1 MTNPLL
7 QAWQTPFGMPPFE
20 SIQASH
26 FEEAFDKALLQHQSE
41 IAAISSNTEPPTF
54 ENTLIALEASGD
66 LLNQTS
72 NVFFN
77 LSASHSSPDI
87 QSLERN
93 LAPKLAAH
101 SAALYLNA
109 ALFQR
114 IDALNQTKHQ
124 LQLDAESIRLI
135 ERYHLDFVRAGAK
148 LQAKDRESFAQN
160 SEKLASLFTQFSQN
174 VLADESSFCLTLT
187 QDDELQGLP
196 SFVRQSAQKLAKD
209 RGLTEPNAH
218 AFTLSR
224 SSITPFMTFSERR
237 DLRKTMWNAWCQRG
251 EHAGVHNNEP
261 IMKEI
266 LKLRLAQARLL
277 GYKDFSEYA
286 LADTMAGSAQQARD
300 LLMRV
305 WQPARLKALQER
317 EDLKKLSGLNDLE
330 AWDWHFWTERV
341 RKEKFDLNEAEIKP
355 YLQLHKLMQAMFHVA
370 NRLFGVNFKEVSN
383 IAKYH
388 DTVTGWEVTD
398 ANGQHVGLF
407 LSDNFAR
414 STKRS
419 GAWMSTYRDPMHL
432 STSVRP
438 IVVNNNNFSQ
448 GPEGQP
454 TLLSLDDA
462 RTLFHEFGHGL
473 HGLLSQVRFPRLS
486 GTSVLRDFVEF
497 PSQVYENWLMQPQI
511 LKEFALHAETGQA
524 MPDAL
529 IKKILDAQTFN
540 QGFSTVEYVSSA
552 LVDLALHE
560 TTDLEALKFKDFE
573 SHTLKAI
580 DMPPAIGMRHRLP
593 HFSHL
598 FSSNSYASA
607 YYVYMWA
614 EVLDADGFDAFLE
627 AGDLFAPEPAH
638 KLYEH
643 IYSAGNKQDP
653 MQAYIAF
660 RGRAPTVTP
669 LLTKRGLA

>member
-7 QAWQTPFGMPPFE
+7 QTWQTPFGMPPFE

-26 FEEAFDKALLQHQSE
+26 FEEAFDKALLQHQAE
-41 IAAISSNTEPPTF
+41 IAAISNNSEPPTF

-187 QDDELQGLP
+187 KDEELQGLP

-251 EHAGVHNNEP
+251 EHAGAHNNEP

-370 NRLFGVNFKEVSN
+370 NRLFGVNFKEVNN

-432 STSVRP
+432 STSIRP

-511 LKEFALHAETGQA
+511 LKEFALHAETGHA
-524 MPDAL
+524 MPDDL
-529 IKKILDAQTFN
+529 IQKILDAQTFN

-560 TTDLEALKFKDFE
+560 TTDLDSLNFKDFE
-573 SHTLKAI
+573 ARTLKAI

>member
-1 MTNPLL
+1 
-7 QAWQTPFGMPPFE
+7 
-20 SIQASH
+20 
-26 FEEAFDKALLQHQSE
+26 
-41 IAAISSNTEPPTF
+41 
-54 ENTLIALEASGD
+54 
-66 LLNQTS
+66 
-72 NVFFN
+72 
-77 LSASHSSPDI
+77 
-87 QSLERN
+87 
-93 LAPKLAAH
+93 
-101 SAALYLNA
+101 
-109 ALFQR
+109 
-114 IDALNQTKHQ
+114 
-124 LQLDAESIRLI
+124 LDAESIRLI

-187 QDDELQGLP
+187 KDEELQGLP

-251 EHAGVHNNEP
+251 EHAGAHNNEP

-286 LADTMAGSAQQARD
+286 LADTMAGSAKQARD

-398 ANGQHVGLF
+398 STGQHVGLF

-524 MPDAL
+524 MPDDL
-529 IKKILDAQTFN
+529 IQKILDAQTFN

-560 TTDLEALKFKDFE
+560 TTDLDALNFKDFE
-573 SHTLKAI
+573 ARTLKAI

-638 KLYEH
+638 KLYKH

-653 MQAYIAF
+653 MQAFIAF

>member
-7 QAWQTPFGMPPFE
+7 QTWQTPFGMPPFE

-26 FEEAFDKALLQHQSE
+26 FEEAFDKALLQHQAE
-41 IAAISSNTEPPTF
+41 IAAISNNGEPPTF

-187 QDDELQGLP
+187 KDEELQGLP

-251 EHAGVHNNEP
+251 EHAGAHNNEP

-398 ANGQHVGLF
+398 STGQHVGLF

-524 MPDAL
+524 MPDDL
-529 IKKILDAQTFN
+529 IQKILAAQTFN

-560 TTDLEALKFKDFE
+560 TTDLDALNFKDFE
-573 SHTLKAI
+573 AHTLKAI

>member
-7 QAWQTPFGMPPFE
+7 QTWQTPFGMPPFE

-26 FEEAFDKALLQHQSE
+26 FEEAFDKALLQHQAE
-41 IAAISSNTEPPTF
+41 IAAISNNSEPPTF

-187 QDDELQGLP
+187 KDEELQGLP

-251 EHAGVHNNEP
+251 EHAGAHNNEP

-370 NRLFGVNFKEVSN
+370 NRLFGVNFKEVNN

-432 STSVRP
+432 STSIRP

-524 MPDAL
+524 MPDDL
-529 IKKILDAQTFN
+529 IQKILDAQTFN

-560 TTDLEALKFKDFE
+560 TTDLDALNFKDFE
-573 SHTLKAI
+573 ARTLKAI

>member
-7 QAWQTPFGMPPFE
+7 QTWQTPFGMPPFE

-26 FEEAFDKALLQHQSE
+26 FEEAFDKALLQHQAE
-41 IAAISSNTEPPTF
+41 IAAISNNSEPPTF

-187 QDDELQGLP
+187 KDEELQGLP

-251 EHAGVHNNEP
+251 EHAGAHNNEP

-432 STSVRP
+432 STSIRP

-524 MPDAL
+524 MPDDL
-529 IKKILDAQTFN
+529 IQKILDAQTFN

-560 TTDLEALKFKDFE
+560 TTDLDCLNFKDFE
-573 SHTLKAI
+573 ARTLKAI

>member
-7 QAWQTPFGMPPFE
+7 QTWQTPFGMPPFE

-26 FEEAFDKALLQHQSE
+26 FEEAFDKALSQHQAE
-41 IAAISSNTEPPTF
+41 IAAISNNAEPPTF
-54 ENTLIALEASGD
+54 ENTLMALEASGD

-77 LSASHSSPDI
+77 LSASHSSPEI
-87 QSLERN
+87 QSLERG

-109 ALFQR
+109 ALFRR
-114 IDALNQTKHQ
+114 IDALNHNKNQ

-148 LQAKDRESFAQN
+148 LEAKDRESFAQN

-187 QDDELQGLP
+187 NNEELQGLP

-209 RGLTEPNAH
+209 RGLTVPNAH

-237 DLRKTMWNAWCQRG
+237 DLRKTMWDAWCQRG
-251 EHAGVHNNEP
+251 EHAGAHNNEP

-330 AWDWHFWTERV
+330 AWDWHYWTERV

-370 NRLFGVNFKEVSN
+370 HRLFGVNFKEVSN

-388 DTVTGWEVTD
+388 ETVTGWEVTD
-398 ANGQHVGLF
+398 ANGQHLGLF

-448 GPEGQP
+448 GPEGQA

-529 IKKILDAQTFN
+529 IQKILNAQTFN

-560 TTDLEALKFKDFE
+560 TTDLDALDFKVFEAT
-573 SHTLKAI
+573 TLKAI

-627 AGDLFAPEPAH
+627 ADDLFAPEPAR

>member
-7 QAWQTPFGMPPFE
+7 QTWQTPFGMPPFE

-26 FEEAFDKALLQHQSE
+26 FEEAFDKALSQHQAE
-41 IAAISSNTEPPTF
+41 IAAISNNAEPPTF
-54 ENTLIALEASGD
+54 ENTLMALEASGD

-77 LSASHSSPDI
+77 LSASHSSPEI
-87 QSLERN
+87 QSLERG

-109 ALFQR
+109 ALFRR
-114 IDALNQTKHQ
+114 IDSLNHIKHQ

-148 LQAKDRESFAQN
+148 LEAKDRESFAQN

-187 QDDELQGLP
+187 NEEELQGLP

-251 EHAGVHNNEP
+251 EHAGAHNNEP

-330 AWDWHFWTERV
+330 AWDWHYWTERV

-370 NRLFGVNFKEVSN
+370 HRLFGVNFKEVSN

-388 DTVTGWEVTD
+388 ETVTGWEVTD

-529 IKKILDAQTFN
+529 IQKILNAQTFN

-560 TTDLEALKFKDFE
+560 TTDLDALDFKAFEAT
-573 SHTLKAI
+573 TLKAI

-627 AGDLFAPEPAH
+627 ADDLFAPEPAR

>member
-7 QAWQTPFGMPPFE
+7 QTWQTPFGMPPFE

-26 FEEAFDKALLQHQSE
+26 FEEAFDKALLQHQAE
-41 IAAISSNTEPPTF
+41 IAAISNNSEPTTF

-187 QDDELQGLP
+187 KDEELQGLP

-251 EHAGVHNNEP
+251 EHAGAHNNEP

-370 NRLFGVNFKEVSN
+370 NRLFGVNFKEVNN

-432 STSVRP
+432 STSIRP

-524 MPDAL
+524 MPDDL
-529 IKKILDAQTFN
+529 IQKILDAQTFN

-560 TTDLEALKFKDFE
+560 TTELDALNFKDFE
-573 SHTLKAI
+573 AHTLKAI

>member
-26 FEEAFDKALLQHQSE
+26 FEEAFESALKQHQAE
-41 IAAISSNTEPPTF
+41 IDAISNNPEPPSF
-54 ENTLIALEASGD
+54 DNTLLALEASGD

-77 LSASHSSPDI
+77 LSASHSSPEI
-87 QSLERN
+87 QSIERN

-109 ALFQR
+109 PLFER
-114 IDALNQTKHQ
+114 IDALNQAKHQ
-124 LQLDAESIRLI
+124 LALDPESIRLI

-148 LQAKDRESFAQN
+148 LQAQDRAIFAQN

-187 QDDELQGLP
+187 QDEELQGLP
-196 SFVRQSAQKLAKD
+196 TFVRQAAQKLAKD
-209 RGLTEPNAH
+209 RGLTEPHAH

-251 EHAGVHNNEP
+251 EHAGAHNNEP

-300 LLMRV
+300 LLLRV

-317 EDLKKLSGLNDLE
+317 EDLKKLSGLEDLE
-330 AWDWHFWTERV
+330 AWDWHYWTERV
-341 RKEKFDLNEAEIKP
+341 RKEKYDLNEAEIKP

-370 NRLFGVNFKEVSN
+370 HRLFGVNFKEVRN

-432 STSVRP
+432 SASVRP

-497 PSQVYENWLMQPQI
+497 PSQVYENWLMQPAI
-511 LKEFALHAETGQA
+511 LKEFAVHAETGHP

-529 IKKILDAQTFN
+529 IQKILEAQTFN

-560 TTDLEALKFKDFE
+560 TTDLDDLNFKAFEAQ
-573 SHTLKAI
+573 TLKAI

-627 AGDLFAPEPAH
+627 AGDLFAPEPAR

-643 IYSAGNKQDP
+643 VYSAGNKQDP

-660 RGRAPTVTP
+660 RGRAPTVMP

>member
-1 MTNPLL
+1 M
-7 QAWQTPFGMPPFE
+7 
-20 SIQASH
+20 
-26 FEEAFDKALLQHQSE
+26 
-41 IAAISSNTEPPTF
+41 
-54 ENTLIALEASGD
+54 
-66 LLNQTS
+66 
-72 NVFFN
+72 
-77 LSASHSSPDI
+77 
-87 QSLERN
+87 
-93 LAPKLAAH
+93 AAH

-109 ALFQR
+109 ALFKR
-114 IDALNQTKHQ
+114 IDALDQKKHQ

-187 QDDELQGLP
+187 KEEELEGLP

-209 RGLTEPNAH
+209 RGLTEPHAH

-251 EHAGVHNNEP
+251 EHAGAHNNEP

-266 LKLRLAQARLL
+266 LKLRLAQAHLL

-286 LADTMAGSAQQARD
+286 LADTMAGSAQQARE

-388 DTVTGWEVTD
+388 ETVTGWEVTD
-398 ANGQHVGLF
+398 AKGQHVGLF

-438 IVVNNNNFSQ
+438 IVVNNNNNFSQ

-511 LKEFALHAETGQA
+511 LKEFALHAETGQP

-529 IKKILDAQTFN
+529 IQKILGAQTFN

-560 TTDLEALKFKDFE
+560 STDLDALDFKAFEAK
-573 SHTLKAI
+573 TLKAI

-660 RGRAPTVTP
+660 RGRAPTVIP
-669 LLTKRGLA
+669 LLTKRGVA

>member
-7 QAWQTPFGMPPFE
+7 QTWQTPFGMPPFE
-20 SIQASH
+20 SIQAFH
-26 FEEAFDKALLQHQSE
+26 FEEAFDKALSQHQAE
-41 IAAISSNTEPPTF
+41 IVAISNNTEPPSF

-87 QSLERN
+87 QRLERE

-101 SAALYLNA
+101 SAALYLNE

-114 IDALNQTKHQ
+114 IDALNQVKHQ

-160 SEKLASLFTQFSQN
+160 SERLASLFTQFSQN
-174 VLADESSFCLTLT
+174 VLADESSFCLTIT
-187 QDDELQGLP
+187 NDDELQGLP

-251 EHAGVHNNEP
+251 EHAGAHNNEP

-286 LADTMAGSAQQARD
+286 LADTMAGGTQQARD

-370 NRLFGVNFKEVSN
+370 HRLFGVNFKEVSN

-388 DTVTGWEVTD
+388 ETVTGWEVTD

-524 MPDAL
+524 MPEAL
-529 IKKILDAQTFN
+529 IQKILKAQTFN

-560 TTDLEALKFKDFE
+560 TTDLDALDFKAFEAK
-573 SHTLKAI
+573 TLKAI

-627 AGDLFAPEPAH
+627 ADDLFAPEPAR

-643 IYSAGNKQDP
+643 IYSAGNRQDP

>member
-7 QAWQTPFGMPPFE
+7 QTWQTPFGMPPFE

-26 FEEAFDKALLQHQSE
+26 FEEAFDKALLQHQAE
-41 IAAISSNTEPPTF
+41 IAAISNNSEPPTF

-187 QDDELQGLP
+187 KDEELQGLP

-251 EHAGVHNNEP
+251 EHAGAHNNEP

-370 NRLFGVNFKEVSN
+370 NRLFGVNFKEVNN

-511 LKEFALHAETGQA
+511 LKEFALHAETGHA
-524 MPDAL
+524 MPDDL
-529 IKKILDAQTFN
+529 IQKILDAQTFN

-560 TTDLEALKFKDFE
+560 TTDLDALNFKDFE
-573 SHTLKAI
+573 ARTLKAI